1 MITYCYHHDSLPN
14 TSVYRYTAV
23 AMESSAFNEIQHLPE
38 LWWHFSCEWPAL
50 IVYNVLYTF
59 KNVATVL
66 PKREF
71 LWTSPTTVL
80 CWPEPPQGCQKDQ
93 AKIWDCPYVLNPKKT
108 PLKADLCWSNHKNVS
123 NIPSTSPQNFKIHQN
138 NVLRHIRDKWCT
150 VQGTRKSMAYSA
162 DATCTWNSIQNTWQQ
177 AY

>member
-1 MITYCYHHDSLPN
+1 MRSSTCLSCDDISLVNGQLSLFTMYCTPLKTWPQFSP
-14 TSVYRYTAV
+14 R
-23 AMESSAFNEIQHLPE
+23 ESSYEPLQPL
-38 LWWHFSCEWPAL
+38 SC
-50 IVYNVLYTF
+50 
-59 KNVATVL
+59 K
-66 PKREF
+66 
-71 LWTSPTTVL
+71 
-80 CWPEPPQGCQKDQ
+80 CWPEPPQGCRKDQ

>member
-1 MITYCYHHDSLPN
+1 MRSSTCLSCDDNSLVNGLLSLFTMYCTPLKTWPQFSP
-14 TSVYRYTAV
+14 R
-23 AMESSAFNEIQHLPE
+23 ESSYEPLQPL
-38 LWWHFSCEWPAL
+38 SC
-50 IVYNVLYTF
+50 
-59 KNVATVL
+59 K
-66 PKREF
+66 
-71 LWTSPTTVL
+71 

-123 NIPSTSPQNFKIHQN
+123 NIPSTSPKNFKIHQS
-138 NVLRHIRDKWCT
+138 NVLRHIRDKWYT

>member
-1 MITYCYHHDSLPN
+1 MRSSTCLSCDDNSLVNGLLSLFTMYCTPLKTWPQFSP
-14 TSVYRYTAV
+14 R
-23 AMESSAFNEIQHLPE
+23 ESSYEPLQPL
-38 LWWHFSCEWPAL
+38 SC
-50 IVYNVLYTF
+50 
-59 KNVATVL
+59 K
-66 PKREF
+66 
-71 LWTSPTTVL
+71 

-123 NIPSTSPQNFKIHQN
+123 NIPSTSPKNFKIHQN